1 MPANRVRL
9 IEDAGR
15 RIVNR
20 KHFLRVWIA
29 ALVAFGPHVRGA
41 EATLSLQDA
50 INQALASRVSLKAE
64 SDRISVAQG
73 LLRQARA
80 IPNPEFQF
88 QNENLRPG
96 QTYTRDVD
104 TLAMINQPLDVLG
117 KRSARIEAAGKNVA
131 RSQADYDLARWEVVR
146 NVRLTYWAA
155 RGVQEVRDILRTTAD
170 NFQKTV
176 DYNAAK
182 LSAGAIPEQD
192 LIRVRL
198 EHERLNIAA
207 NLAAI
212 DANTARI
219 ELLKQMGKT
228 GFAEMVLVEPL
239 TVEKIIE
246 PLGADQVLGQRPEI
260 RAAKAALA
268 EAEANARFQ
277 DVAARP
283 DLNVTYG
290 YKRTELPDTTYGVN
304 TAIVSVRVTLPVTDK
319 NRGNRAAAQAEVRR
333 QQDLLAAAENDI
345 RMEYSGAL
353 EEFQMRRAEV
363 VKILGPLREDAAEI
377 SRIAS
382 AAYAEGG
389 VDLLRF
395 LDAER
400 ARLDADLAWVRGM
413 ADYWQSVA
421 KLEAAEGVGEE

>member
-1 MPANRVRL
+1 
-9 IEDAGR
+9 
-15 RIVNR
+15 VNR
-20 KHFLRVWIA
+20 KYLLRVWIA
-29 ALVAFGPHVRGA
+29 ALVTLGVNARAA
-41 EATLSLQDA
+41 EATLSLQEA
-50 INQALASRVSLKAE
+50 IDQALASRPSLKADAE
-64 SDRISVAQG
+64 RVSVAQG
-73 LLRQARA
+73 LRKQAGA

-117 KRSARIEAAGKNVA
+117 KRPARIAAAGKGVA
-131 RSQADYDLARWEVVR
+131 RSQADYNLARWEVVR
-146 NVRLTYWAA
+146 NVRLAYWAA

-182 LSAGAIPEQD
+182 LSVGAIPEQD
-192 LIRVRL
+192 LIRVRV
-198 EHERLNIAA
+198 EQERLNIAA

-228 GFAEMVLVEPL
+228 GYADMALIEPL
-239 TVEKIIE
+239 AVEKIIE
-246 PLGADQVLGQRPEI
+246 PLGADQVLAQRPEI

-268 EAEANARFQ
+268 EAEANARLQ

-304 TAIVSVRVTLPVTDK
+304 TAIVSVRVTLPVTDR
-319 NRGNRAAAQAEVRR
+319 NLGNRAAAQAEVRR
-333 QQDLLAAAENDI
+333 QQDLLTAAENDI

-353 EEFQMRRAEV
+353 EEFQMRRTEV
-363 VKILGPLREDAAEI
+363 MNILEPLRRDAAEI
-377 SRIAS
+377 SQIAS

-421 KLEAAEGVGEE
+421 KLEAAEGVGQ

>member
-1 MPANRVRL
+1 M
-9 IEDAGR
+9 EGTGR

-20 KHFLRVWIA
+20 KHFFRVWIA
-29 ALVAFGPHVRGA
+29 ALVTLGPSVRGA
-41 EATLSLQDA
+41 EATLSLQEA
-50 INQALASRVSLKAE
+50 IDQALASRVSLKADAE
-64 SDRISVAQG
+64 RVSIAQG
-73 LLRQARA
+73 LRKQAGA

-117 KRSARIEAAGKNVA
+117 KRPARIAAAAKGVA

-146 NVRLTYWAA
+146 NVRLAYWAA
-155 RGVQEVRDILRTTAD
+155 RGVQEVRDILKTTAD

-182 LSAGAIPEQD
+182 LSVGAIPEQD
-192 LIRVRL
+192 LIRVRV
-198 EHERLNIAA
+198 EQERLNIAA
-207 NLAAI
+207 KLAAI
-212 DANTARI
+212 DADTARI

-228 GFAEMVLVEPL
+228 GYADMVLIEPL

-246 PLGADQVLGQRPEI
+246 PLGADQVLAQRPEI

-268 EAEANARFQ
+268 EAEANARLQ

-290 YKRTELPDTTYGVN
+290 YKRTELPDTTFGVN

-319 NRGNRAAAQAEVRR
+319 NLGNRAAAQAEVRR
-333 QQDLLAAAENDI
+333 QQDLLAATENDI

-353 EEFQMRRAEV
+353 EEFQMRRTEV
-363 VKILGPLREDAAEI
+363 VNILEPLRHDAAEI
-377 SRIAS
+377 SQIAS
-382 AAYAEGG
+382 AAYGEGG

-421 KLEAAEGVGEE
+421 KLEAAEGVREE

>member
-1 MPANRVRL
+1 
-9 IEDAGR
+9 
-15 RIVNR
+15 VNR
-20 KHFLRVWIA
+20 KYLLRVWIA
-29 ALVAFGPHVRGA
+29 ALVTLGVNARAA
-41 EATLSLQDA
+41 EATLSLQEA
-50 INQALASRVSLKAE
+50 IDQALASRPSLKADAE
-64 SDRISVAQG
+64 RVSVAQG
-73 LLRQARA
+73 LRKQAGA

-117 KRSARIEAAGKNVA
+117 KRPARIAAAGKGVA
-131 RSQADYDLARWEVVR
+131 RSQADYNLARWEVVR
-146 NVRLTYWAA
+146 NVRLAYWAA
-155 RGVQEVRDILRTTAD
+155 RGVQEVRDILRTTAA

-182 LSAGAIPEQD
+182 LSVGAIPEQD
-192 LIRVRL
+192 LIRVRV
-198 EHERLNIAA
+198 EQERLNIAA

-219 ELLKQMGKT
+219 ELLKQMGRT
-228 GFAEMVLVEPL
+228 GYADMVLIEPL
-239 TVEKIIE
+239 TAEKIIE
-246 PLGADQVLGQRPEI
+246 PLGADQVLAQRPEI

-268 EAEANARFQ
+268 EAEANARLQ

-304 TAIVSVRVTLPVTDK
+304 TAIVSVRVTLPVTDR
-319 NRGNRAAAQAEVRR
+319 NLGNRAAAQAEVRR
-333 QQDLLAAAENDI
+333 QQDLLTAAENDI

-353 EEFQMRRAEV
+353 EEFQMRRTEV
-363 VKILGPLREDAAEI
+363 MNILEPLRRDAAEI
-377 SRIAS
+377 SQIAS

-421 KLEAAEGVGEE
+421 KLEAAEGVGQ

>member
-1 MPANRVRL
+1 M
-9 IEDAGR
+9 EDAGR

-20 KHFLRVWIA
+20 KHLFRVLIA
-29 ALVAFGPHVRGA
+29 ALVILDPRVRGA
-41 EATLSLQDA
+41 EATLSLQEA
-50 INQALASRVSLKAE
+50 IDQALASRASLKAE
-64 SDRISVAQG
+64 SDRVSVAQG

-117 KRSARIEAAGKNVA
+117 KRPARIAAATKGVA

-182 LSAGAIPEQD
+182 LSVGAIPEQD
-192 LIRVRL
+192 LIRVRV
-198 EHERLNIAA
+198 EQERLNIAA

-212 DANTARI
+212 EANTARI

-228 GFAEMVLVEPL
+228 GYADMVLIQPL

-246 PLGADQVLGQRPEI
+246 PLGADQVLAQRPEI
-260 RAAKAALA
+260 RAARAALA
-268 EAEANARFQ
+268 EAEANARLQ

-319 NRGNRAAAQAEVRR
+319 NQGNRAAAQAEVRR
-333 QQDLLAAAENDI
+333 QQDLLAATENDI

-363 VKILGPLREDAAEI
+363 VNILGPLRRDAAEI

>member
-1 MPANRVRL
+1 
-9 IEDAGR
+9 
-15 RIVNR
+15 VNR
-20 KHFLRVWIA
+20 KYLFRVWIA
-29 ALVAFGPHVRGA
+29 TLVTLGPSVRGA
-41 EATLSLQDA
+41 EATLSLQEA
-50 INQALASRVSLKAE
+50 IDQALASRPSLKAE
-64 SDRISVAQG
+64 ADRVAVAEG
-73 LLRQARA
+73 LRKQAGA

-117 KRSARIEAAGKNVA
+117 KRSARIAAAGKGVA

-146 NVRLTYWAA
+146 NVRLAYWAA

-182 LSAGAIPEQD
+182 LSVGAIPEQD
-192 LIRVRL
+192 LIRVRV
-198 EHERLNIAA
+198 EQERLNIAA

-212 DANTARI
+212 DADTARI

-228 GFAEMVLVEPL
+228 GYADMVLIEPL

-246 PLGADQVLGQRPEI
+246 PLGADQVLAQRPEI

-268 EAEANARFQ
+268 EAEANARLQ

-290 YKRTELPDTTYGVN
+290 YKRTELPDTTFGVN

-319 NRGNRAAAQAEVRR
+319 NLGNRAAAQAEVRR
-333 QQDLLAAAENDI
+333 QQDLLAATENDI

-353 EEFQMRRAEV
+353 EEFQMRRTEV
-363 VKILGPLREDAAEI
+363 VNILEPLRHDAAEI
-377 SRIAS
+377 SQIAS

-421 KLEAAEGVGEE
+421 KLEAAEGVRE